1 MEEQG
6 VFSQLPEAL
15 VEEMLEKSNQIGEEI
30 LSMFKELKEKKK
42 QIREQL
48 QRSGIL
54 KNDRE
59 LEFPQPPTTCGVDGS
74 YAIEKLMAMDLVGC
88 AAVAVEGLT
97 PPFETRHWEEPKHLT
112 FMSHEKRDDD
122 TPSIVR
128 GIMIQMELELAVN
141 APHDIVM
148 LDGSFTTPIIYMNQ
162 AVNKAKIKNTRLSE
176 ELIKRFASFLTAYKT
191 VLEASKSNKI
201 WVSLPKYTTRQEL
214 GKSLG
219 WASRYDDRALMT
231 FILSAGEYTAPIPLE
246 KTAQKWHLAL
256 LEDDQKLDK
265 VVNEI
270 TSLLEKI
277 HVVYYKPHSWMPAL
291 RLEIPYSVVTNKS
304 RLSILFQGLRYQC
317 GASGIMEPYPLFM
330 ADRMVKHLGRAMP
343 AFRQASTRRIIEL
356 YEEEDFSEIFFTMHG
371 YRTEGG
377 H

>member
-1 MEEQG
+1 MEEQS
-6 VFSQLPEAL
+6 VFSELPEAL

-30 LSMFKELKEKKK
+30 LLMFKELKEKKK
-42 QIREQL
+42 EIREQL
-48 QRSGIL
+48 QKSGML

-97 PPFETRHWEEPKHLT
+97 PPFETRHWEAPKHLT
-112 FMSHEKRDDD
+112 FMAHEKRDDD

-162 AVNKAKIKNTRLSE
+162 AVSKAKEKNTDISE
-176 ELIKRFASFLTAYKT
+176 ELIKRFESFLMAYRT
-191 VLEASKSNKI
+191 ILEASNSDKI

-219 WASRYDDRALMT
+219 WASHYDDRALMT
-231 FILSAGEYTAPIPLE
+231 FILSAGEYTTPIPLE
-246 KTAQKWHLAL
+246 KPIGKWHLASSK
-256 LEDDQKLDK
+256 DDQKLDR
-265 VVNEI
+265 VIDEI

-291 RLEIPYSVVTNKS
+291 RLEIPSSVATNKS

-317 GASGIMEPYPLFM
+317 GTAGIMEPYPLFM
-330 ADRMVKHLGRAMP
+330 ADRMVKHLGSAMP
-343 AFRQASTRRIIEL
+343 AFRQSSTRQIIEL
-356 YEEEDFSEIFFTMHG
+356 YEDEDFSEIFFTMHG

-377 H
+377 K

>member
-1 MEEQG
+1 MEEQS
-6 VFSQLPEAL
+6 VFSELPEAL

-30 LSMFKELKEKKK
+30 LLMFKELKEKKK
-42 QIREQL
+42 EIREQL
-48 QRSGIL
+48 QKSGML

-97 PPFETRHWEEPKHLT
+97 PPFETRHWEAPKHLT
-112 FMSHEKRDDD
+112 FMAHEKRDDD

-162 AVNKAKIKNTRLSE
+162 AVSKAKEKNTDISE
-176 ELIKRFASFLTAYKT
+176 ELIKRFESFLMAYRT
-191 VLEASKSNKI
+191 ILEASKSDKI

-219 WASRYDDRALMT
+219 WASHYDDRALMT
-231 FILSAGEYTAPIPLE
+231 FILSAGEYTTPIPLE
-246 KTAQKWHLAL
+246 KPIEKWHLASPK
-256 LEDDQKLDK
+256 DNQKLDR
-265 VVNEI
+265 VIDEI

-291 RLEIPYSVVTNKS
+291 RLEIPSSVATNKS

-317 GASGIMEPYPLFM
+317 GTAGIMEPYPLFM
-330 ADRMVKHLGRAMP
+330 ADRMVKHLGSAMP
-343 AFRQASTRRIIEL
+343 AFRQSSTRQIIEL

-377 H
+377 Y

>member
-1 MEEQG
+1 MEEHG
-6 VFSQLPEAL
+6 VFSELPEAL

-42 QIREQL
+42 EIREQL
-48 QRSGIL
+48 QKSGIL
-54 KNDRE
+54 KSDRE

-122 TPSIVR
+122 IPSIVR

-162 AVNKAKIKNTRLSE
+162 AANKAKAKNTNISK
-176 ELIKRFASFLTAYKT
+176 ELIKRFESFLIAYKT
-191 VLEASKSNKI
+191 VLEASKSDKI

-219 WASRYDDRALMT
+219 WAFQYDDRALMT
-231 FILSAGEYTAPIPLE
+231 FILYAGEYTVPIPLE
-246 KTAQKWHLAL
+246 KPSTPWHLAIP
-256 LEDDQKLDK
+256 EDDL
-265 VVNEI
+265 N
-270 TSLLEKI
+270 LEKFEKDI
-277 HVVYYKPHSWMPAL
+277 ASLIEKIRVVYYKPHAWMPAL
-291 RLEIPYSVVTNKS
+291 RLELPSSVATNKS

-317 GASGIMEPYPLFM
+317 GAPGIIEPYPLFM

-343 AFRQASTRRIIEL
+343 AFRQASSRRIIEL
-356 YEEEDFSEIFFTMHG
+356 YDEEGFSEIFFTMHG

-377 H
+377 K